1 MIGEFRIS
9 HFYKATAIGYGI
21 SAGLHLLG
29 LFVLAATGTTVEQQ
43 NLRVTFNPPP
53 PILQKSFELAKRPE
67 ISEVQMEMLQ
77 SIASQPELS
86 QDLFALGRGTGGSSD
101 LLGGG
106 PATSLGTM
114 SRAGLEQLAGAK
126 AAGPAFEQVKMVELA
141 NAAAPSRTST
151 SAGTRRSSSRTRR
164 TRRTSRASST

>member
-1 MIGEFRIS
+1 MPDT
-9 HFYKATAIGYGI
+9 H
-21 SAGLHLLG
+21 
-29 LFVLAATGTTVEQQ
+29 VATGRGVFTPPEFHKEARAGAAVSFLVHAVAFFLL
-43 NLRVTFNPPP
+43 LRLGGKQEESAVQRVVFDPPR

-86 QDLFALGRGTGGSSD
+86 QELFALGKGAGGGTD

-114 SRAGLEQLAGAK
+114 NRAGLEQLAGAK
-126 AAGPAFEQVKMVELA
+126 AAGPAYEQVKMV
-141 NAAAPSRTST
+141 
-151 SAGTRRSSSRTRR
+151 
-164 TRRTSRASST
+164 